1 MRLAALLARQ
11 SDRAV
16 FAACLAG
23 LVAGIGLFLVLP
35 LAPEFLRLHR
45 LPTTR
50 DFDVEVR
57 PQGQVTA
64 FWVVSMASF
73 ALAIWQWRRGRR
85 PSWGLLLAGIALL
98 HLLALLVPPVASK
111 DVCLRVLGEAGGET
125 LHWTVVLDRALT
137 QRLIDPFTT
146 PDVRG
151 VVVKSL
157 AALAKEGRVDK
168 QGTGLYRAK
177 AG

>member
-1 MRLAALLARQ
+1 M
-11 SDRAV
+11 DPKE
-16 FAACLAG
+16 ACLK
-23 LVAGIGLFLVLP
+23 VL
-35 LAPEFLRLHR
+35 
-45 LPTTR
+45 
-50 DFDVEVR
+50 D
-57 PQGQVTA
+57 
-64 FWVVSMASF
+64 
-73 ALAIWQWRRGRR
+73 
-85 PSWGLLLAGIALL
+85 
-98 HLLALLVPPVASK
+98 
-111 DVCLRVLGEAGGET
+111 EAGDDT

-177 AG
+177 AVS

>member
-1 MRLAALLARQ
+1 MEPM
-11 SDRAV
+11 D
-16 FAACLAG
+16 
-23 LVAGIGLFLVLP
+23 P
-35 LAPEFLRLHR
+35 
-45 LPTTR
+45 
-50 DFDVEVR
+50 
-57 PQGQVTA
+57 
-64 FWVVSMASF
+64 
-73 ALAIWQWRRGRR
+73 
-85 PSWGLLLAGIALL
+85 
-98 HLLALLVPPVASK
+98 K

-146 PDVRG
+146 RDVRG

-177 AG
+177 PASG